1 MSQTSLHETGLP
13 SWLFTPRMAVMSGI
27 AFAVVVIAVLN
38 LASFIGGALDK
49 TDFNSAPLCFKIKGT
64 LAAGT
69 GRFDTNAFDAKRI
82 AGARKVEVA
91 KVLPAAAEC
100 TLEACGSAARERY
113 RQVVR
118 WYLVTRSEAASTF
131 YARYGDAGLNYARWV
146 YDEDEDREIIAGLR
160 KRYGAG
166 LFDIK
171 TMTNGGHNYID
182 ATRMLLFGNAQAFKP
197 CVQD

>member
-1 MSQTSLHETGLP
+1 VSETSLHDTGLP
-13 SWLFTPRMAVMSGI
+13 TWLFTPRMAVASGI
-27 AFAVVVIAVLN
+27 AFAVVVIAAMNV
-38 LASFIGGALDK
+38 ASFIGGALDR
-49 TDFNSAPLCFKIKGT
+49 TDFNAAPLCFNIKGT

-69 GRFDTNAFDAKRI
+69 GRFDRNAFDAKRI
-82 AGARKVEVA
+82 AGARKMEVA
-91 KVLPAAAEC
+91 KVLPAAVEC
-100 TLEACGSAARERY
+100 KPEACSSTARERY

-131 YARYGDAGLNYARWV
+131 YARYGDVGLTYARWV

-166 LFDIK
+166 LFDIR

-197 CVQD
+197 CVKE